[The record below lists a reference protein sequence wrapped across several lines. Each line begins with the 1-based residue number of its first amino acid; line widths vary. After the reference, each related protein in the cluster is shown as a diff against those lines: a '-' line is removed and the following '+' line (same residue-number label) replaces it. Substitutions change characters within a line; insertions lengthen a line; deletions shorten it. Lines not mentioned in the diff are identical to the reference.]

1 MFITA
6 DLTQAVIPEDKRKYI
21 SPVSRSSIFFASHA
35 FPRVPSLASP
45 FPYYRAFPRIP
56 FSMFC
61 TGRWASAQDDTSHLR
76 ATYARLTRDLRQSGS
91 SHHRLAGAFSEP
103 SWSNLGGSC
112 HILYFK
118 RKAYQCEAC
127 VPASPLPRGA
137 LGRWAGPGCRH
148 PQKKA

>member
-76 ATYARLTRDLRQSGS
+76 ATYARLTRDLRATYARAAAPTTAWPVPSQS
-91 SHHRLAGAFSEP
+91 H
-103 SWSNLGGSC
+103 LGPTW
-112 HILYFK
+112 
-118 RKAYQCEAC
+118 EAPATYYTLKEKLTNAR
-127 VPASPLPRGA
+127 PASLLHRFPAVR
-137 LGRWAGPGCRH
+137 
-148 PQKKA
+148 